1 MLDVGLQF
9 VYDENVL
16 FAAVDVY
23 QL

>member
-1 MLDVGLQF
+1 MLDVSLQF